1 MSTPA
6 SPDLGSI
13 VTNGLARKTIY
24 SAYVIALVV
33 AGACQVAFATPGLGE
48 QPLWLSVSLNVLAY
62 LGIPVGGL
70 AIANTV
76 TAAQAARHAKV
87 DGSYDVT
94 DLPPI
99 PLADGKNPTPPVL

>member
-1 MSTPA
+1 MSTPT

-24 SAYVIALVV
+24 SSYVIALVV

-76 TAAQAARHAKV
+76 TAAQARHAKQ
-87 DGSYDVT
+87 DGSFDVT
-94 DLPPI
+94 SLPPV
-99 PLADGKNPTPPVL
+99 PPGV